1 MNHIVNDEPHPHKKT
16 INWKKPKAQ
25 PKPNFLCII
34 SGAKFSN
41 NVGELRIG
49 SPRSCPKFA

>member
-16 INWKKPKAQ
+16 INWKKPKAL